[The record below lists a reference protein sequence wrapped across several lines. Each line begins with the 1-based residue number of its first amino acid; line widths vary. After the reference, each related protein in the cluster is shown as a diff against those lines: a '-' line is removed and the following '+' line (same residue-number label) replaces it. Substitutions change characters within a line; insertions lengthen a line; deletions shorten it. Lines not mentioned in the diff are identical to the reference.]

1 MLFRLLGPLDVRDG
15 ERTIELRAPKQRAL
29 LALLLLRRDEV
40 VSVES
45 LAEQLWAG
53 DPPATGTKG
62 VRVYVGELRKALGAD
77 VIATAAGGYVIPR
90 ERSETD
96 IDRFELL
103 AAQGRQRLED
113 EDVEGAAAS
122 FREALALWRGPALA
136 DFRYEEFAQNEISR
150 LEDARMAVLEARID
164 ADLALGREEELVPE
178 LQALVG
184 EHRNRERLCGQ
195 LMLALYRSGRQ
206 SDALAVYRDT
216 RRRLVEELGVEPG
229 HELQTLE
236 RAILTQD
243 ESIGRPRRRQLA
255 DRTRKRPA
263 WLVALGAVALLGAVA
278 AAVVTSLTRHGGG
291 RIASVVRGNTVVAID
306 PSTGHVVAEF
316 PVGQTPTAVA
326 VGGGAVWVLN
336 ADDQTISRIDPE
348 SKAVKTF
355 GIGATPT
362 DLGAG
367 AGGVWIA
374 NGGPL
379 AQAQFGGTAG
389 VALARLDTHT
399 GAVIAKLTLPQSAPV
414 RSNVAE
420 HHVAVAGETVW
431 AVAPDFSVVRVD
443 PRRNKVA
450 AVVPGVA
457 AVAVDAEGGDVWAL
471 TDQVAL
477 VRITAAR
484 NRVTQRVNVPAIG
497 LTDVALGGG
506 SVWAT
511 DPYQGTLWRIDP
523 GVHPTERT
531 IDVGAGADGV
541 DYGSG
546 VIWVVNSL
554 RGTLSKIDTRT
565 NRVVRVIPLGSTP
578 RAVAVGAGLVWVA
591 VSGEPVAAASG
602 QQSGQAIRSLPAT
615 MCDPLV
621 TGSEDP
627 RFVVAS
633 DLPLRGGGR
642 FVTPQMSA
650 AVLHVLRKHAFRAG
664 RYPIAYQSCDDST
677 PQTGIFDDRKCT
689 ANAQAYVGDPDVIG
703 VVGPYNSGCAYDE
716 VPIANRAGLAIVS
729 PTNSDVGLTRRAF
742 DAPRDLLHT
751 LYPTGKRTYA
761 RLMSPDDAQAAADAV
776 LAQRL
781 GARKVL
787 LVDDGGYGA
796 AFAAYFAQVAGRL
809 KLDVVRAQWDPHA
822 PRFAGLASRARRS
835 GAQVVFLC
843 GLIDSGAG
851 EVLAS
856 LRAAMPRSTQVIGCD
871 GLLPVSLLFE
881 HAGATARGVYVSIEG
896 IVNERLGS
904 AGRKFLRDFGSTQPG
919 AKVDIASVYA
929 AQATELLVAAIARSD
944 GTRASVS
951 RELLKGR
958 VQDGLLGSFEIDPA
972 GDPSPAPVTI
982 VRVEHGGGADIVQS
996 YDGARVDRVITP
1008 PSRLLGGT
1016 PKT

>member
-1 MLFRLLGPLDVRDG
+1 MLFRLLGPLEVRDDG
-15 ERTIELRAPKQRAL
+15 RTIEVRAPKQRAL
-29 LALLLLRRDEV
+29 LALLLLRRGEA

-53 DPPATGTKG
+53 DPPATGTKA

-77 VIATAAGGYVIPR
+77 VIATAASGYVIPR

-96 IDRFELL
+96 VDRFELL
-103 AAQGRQRLED
+103 SAEGRQRLED

-136 DFRYEEFAQNEISR
+136 DFRYDEFAQNEISR
-150 LEDARMAVLEARID
+150 LEDAKLAALEARID

-184 EHRNRERLCGQ
+184 EHRSRERLCGQ

-206 SDALAVYRDT
+206 ADTLAVYRDT

-229 HELQTLE
+229 HELQALE
-236 RAILTQD
+236 RSILTQD
-243 ESIGRPRRRQLA
+243 ESIGRPRRRHPI
-255 DRTRKRPA
+255 DRTRKRPGR
-263 WLVALGAVALLGAVA
+263 LVALGAVVLLVAVA
-278 AAVVTSLTRHGGG
+278 AAVVTSLTRRGGG
-291 RIASVVRGNTVVAID
+291 RISSVVRGNTVVAID

-316 PVGQTPTAVA
+316 PVGQTPAAVA
-326 VGGGAVWVLN
+326 VGDGAVWVLN

-348 SKAVKTF
+348 SRVIKTF

-374 NGGPL
+374 NGGTL

-389 VALARLDTHT
+389 VALARLDPHT
-399 GAVIAKLTLPQSAPV
+399 GAVIAKLTLPQTAPA

-420 HHVAVAGETVW
+420 HHVVVAGGSVW

-477 VRITAAR
+477 VRIATAR
-484 NRVTQRVNVPAIG
+484 NRGTARVNVPAIG
-497 LTDVALGGG
+497 LTDLALGAG

-531 IDVGAGADGV
+531 IDVGAGADAV

-546 VIWVVNSL
+546 AIWVVNSL
-554 RGTLSKIDTRT
+554 QGTLSKIDPRT
-565 NRVVRVIPLGSTP
+565 NRVARVIPLGSTP
-578 RAVAVGAGLVWVA
+578 RAVALGAGLVWVA
-591 VSGEPVAAASG
+591 VSGEPVAAASRQQTG
-602 QQSGQAIRSLPAT
+602 QTIRSLPAT
-615 MCDPLV
+615 MCDPV
-621 TGSEDP
+621 VAGSEDP
-627 RFVVAS
+627 RFVVVS

-650 AVLHVLRKHAFRAG
+650 AVLHVLRAHAFRAG
-664 RYPIAYQSCDDST
+664 RYPIAFQSCDDST

-716 VPIANRAGLAIVS
+716 IPIANRAGLAIVS

-742 DAPRDLLHT
+742 DAPPDLLRT
-751 LYPTGKRTYA
+751 LYPTGRRTYA

-787 LVDDGGYGA
+787 VVDDGGYGA
-796 AFAAYFAQVAGRL
+796 ALAEYFARAAGLL
-809 KLDVVRAQWDPHA
+809 KLDVVRARWDPHA
-822 PRFAGLASRARRS
+822 PRLAVLASRARRS
-835 GAQVVFLC
+835 RAQVVFLC

-851 EVLAS
+851 EVLAT
-856 LRAAMPRSTQVIGCD
+856 LRTAMPVSTRVIGCD

-881 HAGATARGVYVSIEG
+881 HAGAAARGVYVSIEG
-896 IVNERLGS
+896 VVNERLGS

-919 AKVDIASVYA
+919 ARVDIASVYA
-929 AQATELLVAAIARSD
+929 AQAAELLMGAIARSD

-951 RELLKGR
+951 AELLKAR
-958 VQDGLLGSFEIDPA
+958 VQGGLVGSFEIDPA

-982 VRVEHGGGADIVQS
+982 VRVEHGGGADIVAS

-1016 PKT
+1016 AKT